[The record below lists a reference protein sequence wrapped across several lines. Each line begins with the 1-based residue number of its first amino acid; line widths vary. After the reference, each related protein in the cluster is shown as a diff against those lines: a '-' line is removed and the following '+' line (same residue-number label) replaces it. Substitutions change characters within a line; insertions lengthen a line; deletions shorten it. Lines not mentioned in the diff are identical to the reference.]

1 MKSSL
6 RFLKRAEF
14 FTIGLGLGDGWD
26 GMGWMGVSRKVVG

>member
-14 FTIGLGLGDGWD
+14 FTIGLADGWD
-26 GMGWMGVSRKVVG
+26 GMDGGFA